1 MGTGHGADYR
11 IQDVEKACVLSAKC
25 QVQLLELL
33 LSEGAQNAKRVL
45 ADRQT
50 VYPTIQDYFSSVD
63 QLFMDKKAVLLH
75 EDGTVTLD
83 F

>member
-1 MGTGHGADYR
+1 MRINR

-33 LSEGAQNAKRVL
+33 LSEGHRTLSVYW
-45 ADRQT
+45 QT
-50 VYPTIQDYFSSVD
+50 RPSYPTIQDYFSSVD

>member
-1 MGTGHGADYR
+1 MGAHDGHRSRLKMEFLARPDSFP
-11 IQDVEKACVLSAKC
+11 DHK
-25 QVQLLELL
+25 LLELL